1 MNRLI
6 AALAP
11 ADHDM
16 LRAAMSVRRYE
27 TGDVL
32 HPADEILTDV
42 HFPFDAIVALRAA
55 QDGGAPVET
64 GTVGCEGVVAAAA
77 LIGDEIPF
85 ERAVVQ
91 VPGDIAAVPIAA
103 IRGLRERSSAFRAL
117 IGAYLQA
124 YVAQVGQST
133 VCNAS
138 HTSESRLARWL
149 LMCLDRKQCA
159 SPMPFDNRMLAETL
173 AIGRPTVTVIASTLQ
188 TAGLIGIGRDGIT
201 VIDRDGL
208 EEAACDC
215 YGRVRRVFERVLPLS
230 YR

>member
-11 ADHDM
+11 ADH
-16 LRAAMSVRRYE
+16 RALSASIAVARYDV
-27 TGDVL
+27 GDVL
-32 HPADEILTDV
+32 HQAGEPLVEV
-42 HFPFDAIVALRAA
+42 HFPYDAIVALRAA
-55 QDGGAPVET
+55 QDGGASVET

-77 LIGDEIPF
+77 LVGDDRPF

-91 VPGDIAAVPIAA
+91 VPGEIAAVPIGA
-103 IRGLRERSSAFRAL
+103 IRELRERSPAFRAL
-117 IGAYLQA
+117 IGVYLQA
-124 YVAQVGQST
+124 YVAQVAQSV

-149 LMCLDRKQCA
+149 LMCLDRARCA
-159 SPMPFDNRMLAETL
+159 SALPFDNRMLAETL
-173 AIGRPTVTVIASTLQ
+173 AVGRPTVTVIARTLQ
-188 TAGLIGIGRDGIT
+188 TAGLVALGRNGIT
-201 VIDRDGL
+201 VVDREGL

-215 YGRVRRVFERVLPLS
+215 YGRVRRIFERVLPLS

>member
-6 AALAP
+6 AALSP
-11 ADHDM
+11 ADHDV
-16 LRAAMSVRRYE
+16 LRPHIAVVRYAI
-27 TGDVL
+27 GDVL
-32 HPADEILTDV
+32 HDAGQPLTHV
-42 HFPFDAIVALRAA
+42 HFPYDAIVAHRAA
-55 QDGGAPVET
+55 QDGGAAVET

-77 LIGDEIPF
+77 LVGDDLPF

-91 VPGDIAAVPIAA
+91 VPGDIATVPIGA
-103 IRGLRERSSAFRAL
+103 IRQVRARSTAFRAL

-124 YVAQVGQST
+124 YVAQMAQSV

-138 HTSESRLARWL
+138 HTSESRLSRWL
-149 LMCLDRKQCA
+149 LMCLDRKRGTA
-159 SPMPFDNRMLAETL
+159 PVPFDNRMLAETL
-173 AIGRPTVTVIASTLQ
+173 AVGRPTVTVIASTLQ

-201 VIDRDGL
+201 VIDREGL

>member
-11 ADHDM
+11 ADHHA
-16 LRAAMSVRRYE
+16 LGPHVSVARYAI
-27 TGDVL
+27 GDVL
-32 HPADEILTDV
+32 HQAGEPLANV
-42 HFPFDAIVALRAA
+42 YFPFDAIVAHSAA

-77 LIGDEIPF
+77 LIGDDLPF

-91 VPGDIAAVPIAA
+91 VPGEIAAVPIAA
-103 IRGLRERSSAFRAL
+103 IRQVRERSTAFRAL

-124 YVAQVGQST
+124 YVAQMAQSV

-138 HTSESRLARWL
+138 HTSESRLSRWL
-149 LMCLDRKQCA
+149 LMCLDRTRGRT
-159 SPMPFDNRMLAETL
+159 PVPFDNRMLAETL
-173 AIGRPTVTVIASTLQ
+173 AVGRPTVTVIASTLQ

-201 VIDRDGL
+201 VIDREGL
-208 EEAACDC
+208 EDAACDC

-230 YR
+230 YV

>member
-11 ADHDM
+11 ADHDT
-16 LRAAMSVRRYE
+16 LRAAISVRRYE
-27 TGDVL
+27 TGDEL
-32 HPADEILTDV
+32 HPPGEPLTEV

-55 QDGGAPVET
+55 QDSGAPIET

-77 LIGDEIPF
+77 LMGDDVPF

-91 VPGDIAAVPIAA
+91 MSGEIAVVPIEA
-103 IRGLRERSSAFRAL
+103 IRGLRERSSGFRAL

-124 YVAQVGQST
+124 YVAQVAQSV

-138 HTSESRLARWL
+138 HTSESRLSRWL
-149 LMCLDRKQCA
+149 LMCLDRTRCA
-159 SPMPFDNRMLAETL
+159 SALPFDNRMLAETL
-173 AIGRPTVTVIASTLQ
+173 AVGRPTVTVIASTLQ
-188 TAGLIGIGRDGIT
+188 TAGLIGLGRDGIT
-201 VIDRDGL
+201 VIDREGL